1 MHIYFIY
8 LGSEKS
14 LYLKRR
20 TPPEKQENWE
30 NRRKLA
36 NDIDKQLKRRET
48 QTANNYIK
56 KCLTSLLRLSVRGA
70 TETKKHTCPVDEN
83 LNWSSHSSE
92 KPGIKLNSSVSS
104 VLVIL
109 GIFPKDIFSHMFIN
123 WHAWRH
129 LGVGSLEAICGLFWG
144 K

>member
-1 MHIYFIY
+1 MRIYFIY

-20 TPPEKQENWE
+20 TPPKKQENWE

-36 NDIDKQLKRRET
+36 NDIDKQFKRRET

-56 KCLTSLLRLSVRGA
+56 KCLTSLLRLSVRGD

-92 KPGIKLNSSVSS
+92 KPGRN
-104 VLVIL
+104 
-109 GIFPKDIFSHMFIN
+109 
-123 WHAWRH
+123 
-129 LGVGSLEAICGLFWG
+129 
-144 K
+144 